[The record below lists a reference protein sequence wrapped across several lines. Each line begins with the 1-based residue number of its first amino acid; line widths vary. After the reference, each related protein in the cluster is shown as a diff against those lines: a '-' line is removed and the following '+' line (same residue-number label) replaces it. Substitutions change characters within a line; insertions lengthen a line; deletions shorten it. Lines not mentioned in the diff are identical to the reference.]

1 MVSLKCCFQSLPSCW
16 KAQSLAF
23 FSSYRQKVNNW
34 DYLTKTT
41 FRKGLFL
48 SSLLSSSASSSSPS
62 SAVAV
67 SGRRLWKI
75 KSCRRPVDCKKPRD
89 GVETVGDTRYPEI
102 PCQLFVRSSR
112 DNPSEWLLQE
122 LLQLWSSRSL
132 HSSCYLVAP
141 QIILSFLI
149 LGFWDFML
157 TGFYIKWCIILESY
171 ERLVVNKENRWYPLL
186 PKKGLFHL
194 HSHLLNIIIYWFF
207 DEIKYL

>member
-1 MVSLKCCFQSLPSCW
+1 MSLKCCFQSLLSCW

-41 FRKGLFL
+41 FRRGLFL
-48 SSLLSSSASSSSPS
+48 SSLLSSPSSASSSSPS

-89 GVETVGDTRYPEI
+89 GVETVGDTRHRRLPTV
-102 PCQLFVRSSR
+102 CTVVQRQNQAN
-112 DNPSEWLLQE
+112 DLQE

-132 HSSCYLVAP
+132 HSSCYLVVP
-141 QIILSFLI
+141 TNHFE
-149 LGFWDFML
+149 F
-157 TGFYIKWCIILESY
+157 
-171 ERLVVNKENRWYPLL
+171 
-186 PKKGLFHL
+186 
-194 HSHLLNIIIYWFF
+194 LNIGFLRFHAHRFLHQMMYYSRILWTFGS
-207 DEIKYL
+207 